1 MDYKNLKTLGV
12 TILNA
17 DASAPTAYSWGEE
30 KFSYDDL
37 NDTFRNELNTLYQEN
52 PKMAFKLVEEAITDV
67 LPKKVME
74 QYKQFAETKT
84 YAQGDRPIFTQRITE
99 ASKKRAKKF
108 ITQVGLAG
116 RYEVF
121 KLDGRSYEVQTNAI
135 GGAVQ
140 ASFEEILDGR
150 VTLADFMQI
159 AMEGLD
165 EAVLKKIANALSS
178 FVKTLPRG
186 NAITAAS
193 FSQQSMDDLLSVA
206 DAYGKATIYC
216 TYEFAAQMLPNNAN
230 WVSNEMKNTVWQNG
244 YLGNYKGHQV
254 VILDQSF
261 EDETNLVK
269 VLDPSIAYIIPTGTE
284 KPVKIAFEGTM
295 HMREVPSQDDWSSHI
310 DFYQKMGVAAIATN
324 NNICVYKNTSLS
336 KVRDVEGTMY
346 DQLA

>member
-30 KFSYDDL
+30 KFSYADL
-37 NDTFRNELNTLYQEN
+37 NDTFRNELNALYLEN

-67 LPKKVME
+67 LPKKVLE
-74 QYKQFAETKT
+74 QYNMFAEVKT
-84 YAQGDRPIFTQRITE
+84 YAQGDRPVFTQRITE
-99 ASKKRAKKF
+99 ASKRRAKKF

-121 KLDGRSYEVQTNAI
+121 KLDGKSYEVQTNAI

-165 EAVLKKIANALSS
+165 EAILRK
-178 FVKTLPRG
+178 
-186 NAITAAS
+186 
-193 FSQQSMDDLLSVA
+193 VA
-206 DAYGKATIYC
+206 DALKGFVTSSTLPAANKHTGAFSEVDMDKLLQVADSYGRATIYC
-216 TYEFAAQMLPNNAN
+216 TFEFAAQMIPDAG
-230 WVSNEMKNTVWQNG
+230 WVGLSDDLKTQHWNNG

-254 VILDQSF
+254 IVLDQSF
-261 EDETNLVK
+261 EDETNTKK
-269 VLDPSIAYIIPTGTE
+269 VLDPQVAYIIPTGSE

-310 DFYQKMGVAAIATN
+310 DFYQKVGVAAIATN
-324 NNICVYKNTSLS
+324 NNICVYTNNTL
-336 KVRDVEGTMY
+336 
-346 DQLA
+346 

>member
-52 PKMAFKLVEEAITDV
+52 PKVAFKLVEEAITDV

-74 QYKQFAETKT
+74 QYKMFAETKT

-178 FVKTLPRG
+178 FVNTLPRG
-186 NAITAAS
+186 NAITVNN
-193 FSQQSMDDLLSVA
+193 FSEADMDDLLAVA
-206 DAYGKATIYC
+206 DAYGRATIYC
-216 TYEFAAQMLPNNAN
+216 TFEFAAQMLPKAAN
-230 WVSNEMKNTVWQNG
+230 WSDNMKDTLWQKG
-244 YLGNYKGHQV
+244 FLGNYKGHQV

-261 EDETNLVK
+261 EDEHNTVK
-269 VLDPSIAYIIPTGTE
+269 VLDPSIAYIIPTGAE

-324 NNICVYKNTSLS
+324 NNICVYKNTSLD
-336 KVRDVEGTMY
+336 KVRDITGTKF
-346 DQLA
+346 D